1 MENEIMNNV
10 MNNAAEVANAAT
22 NDASASGSGAEA
34 VISKILTGFLF
45 CGGCKLIYDGVQVVR
60 KGVKKASGL
69 AKAAMAKN
77 YIPIPPQQQTQQA
90 PAQPQAAPQQ
100 PVQQQTVQNP
110 TPQPAQ
116 NVQQ

>member
-1 MENEIMNNV
+1 MDENMMNNV
-10 MNNAAEVANAAT
+10 VANAAEVANAA
-22 NDASASGSGAEA
+22 NDGSATGAEA

-45 CGGCKLIYDGVQVVR
+45 AGGCKLIYDGVQVVR
-60 KGVKKASGL
+60 KGVKKASLL
-69 AKAAMAKN
+69 AKTAKTAMAKN
-77 YIPIPPQQQTQQA
+77 YIPITPQPGQA

-100 PVQQQTVQNP
+100 PLQQQVQQAP

>member
-1 MENEIMNNV
+1 MEENMMNTV
-10 MNNAAEVANAAT
+10 MNNAAEVANAA

-77 YIPIPPQQQTQQA
+77 YIPIPPQQPVQQA

-100 PVQQQTVQNP
+100 QAPVQQANP